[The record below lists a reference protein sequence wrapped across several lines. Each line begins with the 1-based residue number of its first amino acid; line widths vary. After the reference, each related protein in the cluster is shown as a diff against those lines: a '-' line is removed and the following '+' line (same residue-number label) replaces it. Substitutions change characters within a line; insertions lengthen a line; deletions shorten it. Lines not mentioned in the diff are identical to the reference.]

1 MHHNLLSNQNP
12 GAWSDGSREGKAS
25 FILTV
30 GDIAEVL
37 SATGERAG
45 REEG

>member
-1 MHHNLLSNQNP
+1 MHDKLLSYQNLGP
-12 GAWSDGSREGKAS
+12 GSDSSGEGKAGS
-25 FILTV
+25 ILTV
-30 GDIAEVL
+30 GDIAEVM